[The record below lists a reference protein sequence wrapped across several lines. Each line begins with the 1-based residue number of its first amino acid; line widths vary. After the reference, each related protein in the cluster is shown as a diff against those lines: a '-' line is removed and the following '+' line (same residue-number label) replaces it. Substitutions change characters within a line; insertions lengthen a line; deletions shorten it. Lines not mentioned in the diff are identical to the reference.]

1 MSSFFYTHIHTNC
14 EQEKTKTYH
23 NKLRI
28 NKFFCFYCCS
38 IEICRSFFS
47 FLLDLHGVEIDPLN
61 NCFKLFQ
68 AADEALSCAR
78 IIDGP

>member
-1 MSSFFYTHIHTNC
+1 
-14 EQEKTKTYH
+14 
-23 NKLRI
+23 
-28 NKFFCFYCCS
+28 
-38 IEICRSFFS
+38 
-47 FLLDLHGVEIDPLN
+47 LDLHGVEIDPLN